1 MTFHCSN
8 TRHTILHFLFIALFI
23 SSDNVSARSESEIKA
38 AYLYNFIKFVTW
50 PDEPTDTNINIC
62 IYGKNPFGAYTTK
75 LNSLKARKRAI
86 KVNYIEHTIEHTR
99 PSNCQILFISGI
111 EETLSEELLKNLHE
125 KPVLTISDIVG
136 FTEFGGIIGFFKS
149 GNIIRFNVNLKQA
162 RLAKLNISAK
172 LLKLANK
179 VTQ

>member
-8 TRHTILHFLFIALFI
+8 TRHTILYFLFIALFI
-23 SSDNVSARSESEIKA
+23 SSGNVSARSENEIKA
-38 AYLYNFIKFVTW
+38 AYLYNFIKFITW
-50 PDEPTDTNINIC
+50 PDEPTDTDINIC
-62 IYGKNPFGAYTTK
+62 IYGKNPFGGYTTK

-86 KVNYIEHTIEHTR
+86 KVNYIELTP
-99 PSNCQILFISGI
+99 PSDCHILFISDI

-125 KPVLTISDIVG
+125 QPILTISDLVG

-162 RLAKLNISAK
+162 RSAKLNISAK